1 MLFDYQVTSSNFRI
15 SQNSKQFYNE
25 ILFVKDQIGMLTN
38 AFKNYNVEKIIKIF
52 SKFLMFFSSL

>member
-25 ILFVKDQIGMLTN
+25 FHLLKIKLECRQMRL
-38 AFKNYNVEKIIKIF
+38 KIII
-52 SKFLMFFSSL
+52 M